1 MSSAE
6 SGRHNALVLSG
17 MQALGGANPALVV
30 ALSSLVGQQLAS
42 SPEFAT
48 LPVTTFNLGLALGIL
63 PAIFMMQR
71 LGRKR
76 AYLLGALLGIGGG
89 LIASWGIYQASFAI
103 FCFGV
108 ALAGCYASYVQ
119 NYRFAAADGANDEF
133 RPKATSWVLAGGL
146 FGAVIA
152 SQTIIWTSDLTPL
165 HPFMASFFSQAV
177 LAACVI
183 PLVLLLR
190 AQSLGS
196 THRDT
201 GPYQGRPLRVIARQ
215 PRFIVAVLAGVA
227 SYGLMNF
234 MMTASPLAM
243 IGCGHSIADSTLGIQ
258 WHILAMFGPSFITGN
273 LIKRFGQIPIT
284 MLGVLLTGAASA
296 VALTGLSVNHFWLS
310 LILLGIG
317 WNFGFIGAT
326 NMVISCYR
334 PEERGRVQALNDFIV
349 FGCVALS
356 SFSSGQ
362 VLANYGWDAINQ
374 GSFPIV
380 IALLCALSWLWWH
393 ERRPN
398 NLPSPL

>member
-1 MSSAE
+1 MSGTD

-42 SPEFAT
+42 SPGMAT
-48 LPVTTFNLGLALGIL
+48 LPVTTFNLGLALGIV
-63 PAIFMMQR
+63 PAAFMMQR
-71 LGRKR
+71 FGRKR
-76 AYLLGALLGIGGG
+76 SYLLGASCGIAGGLLASLGIY
-89 LIASWGIYQASFAI
+89 LASFLL
-103 FCFGV
+103 FCLGV

-146 FGAVIA
+146 AGAIIA

-165 HPFMASFFSQAV
+165 HPFMASFLSQAV
-177 LAACVI
+177 LAACVL
-183 PLVLLLR
+183 PLIFFLR
-190 AQSLGS
+190 AKGLG
-196 THRDT
+196 TAT
-201 GPYQGRPLRVIARQ
+201 KEAGPYRGRPLGEIARQ
-215 PRFIVAVLAGVA
+215 PRFIVAVMAGVA

-243 IGCGHSIADSTLGIQ
+243 IGCGHSISDSTLGIQ
-258 WHILAMFGPSFITGN
+258 WHILAMFGPSFITGH
-273 LIKRFGQIPIT
+273 LIKRYGQIPIT
-284 MLGVLLTGAASA
+284 MLGLLLTGAASA
-296 VALTGLSVNHFWLS
+296 VALTGLSVGHFWFS
-310 LILLGIG
+310 LILLGVG

-334 PEERGRVQALNDFIV
+334 PEERGRVQALNDFII

-362 VLANYGWDAINQ
+362 VLASYGWDAINQ

-380 IALLCALSWLWWH
+380 IVLLVALSWLWLH
-393 ERRPN
+393 ERPQATAK
-398 NLPSPL
+398 S

>member
-1 MSSAE
+1 MSGTD

-42 SPEFAT
+42 SPGMAT
-48 LPVTTFNLGLALGIL
+48 LPVTTFNLGLALGIV
-63 PAIFMMQR
+63 PAAFMMQR
-71 LGRKR
+71 FGRKR
-76 AYLLGALLGIGGG
+76 SYLLGASCGIAGGLLASLGIY
-89 LIASWGIYQASFAI
+89 LASFLL
-103 FCFGV
+103 FCLGV

-146 FGAVIA
+146 AGAIIA

-165 HPFMASFFSQAV
+165 HPFMASFLSQAV
-177 LAACVI
+177 LAACVL
-183 PLVLLLR
+183 PLIFFLR
-190 AQSLGS
+190 AKGLGS
-196 THRDT
+196 ATKEA
-201 GPYQGRPLRVIARQ
+201 GPYRGRPLGEIARQ
-215 PRFIVAVLAGVA
+215 PRFIVAVMAGVA

-243 IGCGHSIADSTLGIQ
+243 IGCGHSISDSTLGIQ
-258 WHILAMFGPSFITGN
+258 WHILAMFGPSFITGH
-273 LIKRFGQIPIT
+273 LIKRYGQIPIT
-284 MLGVLLTGAASA
+284 MLGLLLTGAASA
-296 VALTGLSVNHFWLS
+296 VALTGLSVGHFWFS
-310 LILLGIG
+310 LILLGVG

-334 PEERGRVQALNDFIV
+334 PEERGRVQALNDFII

-362 VLANYGWDAINQ
+362 VLASYGWDAINQ

-380 IALLCALSWLWWH
+380 IVLLVALSWLWLH
-393 ERRPN
+393 ERPQATAK
-398 NLPSPL
+398 S